1 MEERLEMESA
11 RERVEEKLCERER
24 AEERQRMEESERE
37 RRQKVGETN
46 SGREYVHDTPFSKRM
61 LLLARLKI
69 A

>member
-46 SGREYVHDTPFSKRM
+46 SG
-61 LLLARLKI
+61 
-69 A
+69 